1 MAMSRRLN
9 FELLKTAK
17 GSRARLTRF
26 RTLHNEVLTPIFMP
40 VGTFATVRT
49 QPLDILDDIGA
60 QVLLANTFHL
70 MLRPGPELFQRFGDI
85 HRFMRWPKSV
95 LTDSGGFQIF
105 CLPESRRMTEEGAR
119 FRAYTDKREI
129 LLTPERSIE
138 MQKTIGSDIMMVL
151 DECIPSTSSHEVA
164 RAAMERTH
172 RWAARSLAARGDSPQ
187 SMFGIVQGA
196 CYEDLRRESA
206 RVLTQM
212 PFDGFAIGGLAVG
225 ETSSEREDSTE
236 IVTELLPHDL
246 PRYLMGVGTP
256 RDLLEAVHRGVDMF
270 DCILPTALA
279 QQGVVFTWNGKIDL
293 RRGRYRLEEGS
304 LDPECG
310 CTVCRNYSIAYLH
323 HLQKV
328 KEPLAWQLLAT
339 HNLTFYMKLMAG
351 MRAAIAEDTFLDF
364 YHAHRENLGRSDGL
378 EPPKRK
384 PAHKKSKPS
393 PMRLGRFEIVQHQV
407 ESPSGGAARN
417 VAAIRDVESGEIM
430 HSVNDP
436 RDEARRLYIE
446 QPALMEI
453 LRQED
458 NNRQDDGQ
466 PVVVW
471 DVGLGAA
478 FNAMALIAEYEE
490 AAARGE
496 KLRPLRICSFEIDTD
511 PLKLVLGQPWL
522 FPHVRH
528 AGPHTIQAENLW
540 ESRKLPVRWEL
551 YRGDFL
557 ETMDQAPAPRVIFHD
572 PFSTKVDAPLWHHEC
587 FKRIRKAAT
596 GEDCLLMTY
605 SRSTAIRSAMLGAG
619 FFVGQGIPSGPKPE
633 TTIAA
638 IRAQDLQRCG
648 RPLLGREWLGRWE
661 RSQARY
667 PADIE
672 PATLQKKEEFEGLIR
687 NHPQLYDRPELC

>member
-9 FELLKTAK
+9 FELLKQAK

-49 QPLDILDDIGA
+49 QPLDILNEIGA

-70 MLRPGPELFQRFGDI
+70 MLRPGPELFEKFGDI

-105 CLPESRRMTEEGAR
+105 CLPEARHMTEEGAR
-119 FRAYTDKREI
+119 FRAYTDKRQI

-151 DECIPSTSSHEVA
+151 DECIPSTSTHEVA

-225 ETSSEREDSTE
+225 ETSAEREDSTE

-293 RRGRYRLEEGS
+293 RRGRYRLEDSS
-304 LDPECG
+304 LDPACG
-310 CTVCRNYSIAYLH
+310 CAVCSNYSIAYLH

-339 HNLTFYMKLMAG
+339 HNLTFYMRLMAG
-351 MRAAIAEDTFLDF
+351 MRQAIAEDRFLEF

-378 EPPKRK
+378 DPPKRK
-384 PAHKKSKPS
+384 PAHKKSKPA
-393 PMRLGRFEIVQHQV
+393 PTQLGRFEIVQQ
-407 ESPSGGAARN
+407 GDIAG
-417 VAAIRDVESGEIM
+417 IRDTQSGEIM

-436 RDEARRLYIE
+436 HEEARRLYID
-446 QPALMEI
+446 QSGLMDI
-453 LRQED
+453 LRQTETSTD
-458 NNRQDDGQ
+458 

-478 FNAMALIAEYEE
+478 FNAMALVGAYE
-490 AAARGE
+490 AAGDRGE

-511 PLKLVLGQPWL
+511 PLKLVIGQPWL
-522 FPHVRH
+522 FPHARH
-528 AGPHTIQAENLW
+528 AGPHTINSENLW
-540 ESRKLPVRWEL
+540 RSKKLPLSWEL
-551 YRGDFL
+551 FRGDFL
-557 ETMDQAPAPRVIFHD
+557 ETMDLAPPPRVIFHD
-572 PFSTKVDAPLWHHEC
+572 PFSAKVDGPLWHHEC
-587 FKRIRKAAT
+587 FRRMRKAAS
-596 GEDCLLMTY
+596 GEDCLLLTY
-605 SRSTAIRSAMLGAG
+605 SRSTAIRSALLAAG
-619 FFVGQGIPSGPKPE
+619 FFVGQGLPSGPKPE
-633 TTIAA
+633 TTVAA
-638 IRAQDLQRCG
+638 LRTQDLQRCG
-648 RPLLGREWLGRWE
+648 RPLLGPEWLKRWE
-661 RSQARY
+661 RSQARF
-667 PADIE
+667 PGDIE
-672 PATLQKKEEFEGLIR
+672 AATHEKKSEFEGLIR
-687 NHPQLYDRPELC
+687 NHPQLYDRPELS

>member
-9 FELLKTAK
+9 FELLKQAK

-49 QPLDILDDIGA
+49 QPLDIVNEIGA

-70 MLRPGPELFQRFGDI
+70 MLRPGPELFQKFGDI

-105 CLPESRRMTEEGAR
+105 CLPEARQMTEEGAR
-119 FRAYTDKREI
+119 FRAYTDKRQI

-151 DECIPSTSSHEVA
+151 DECIPSTSTHEVA

-225 ETSSEREDSTE
+225 ETSAEREDSTE

-293 RRGRYRLEEGS
+293 RRGRYRLEDSS
-304 LDPECG
+304 LDPACE

-351 MRAAIAEDTFLDF
+351 MRQAIAEDRFLEF

-378 EPPKRK
+378 DPPKRK
-384 PAHKKSKPS
+384 PAHKKSKPA
-393 PMRLGRFEIVQHQV
+393 PMQLGRFEIVQQ
-407 ESPSGGAARN
+407 GDIAG
-417 VAAIRDVESGEIM
+417 IRDTQSGEIM

-436 RDEARRLYIE
+436 HEEARRLYID
-446 QPALMEI
+446 QSGLMDI
-453 LRQED
+453 LRQTD
-458 NNRQDDGQ
+458 TSTD

-478 FNAMALIAEYEE
+478 FNAMALVGAYED

-496 KLRPLRICSFEIDTD
+496 KLRPLHICSFEIDTD
-511 PLKLVLGQPWL
+511 PLKLVIGQPWL
-522 FPHVRH
+522 FSHARH
-528 AGPHTIQAENLW
+528 AGPHRINTENLW
-540 ESRKLPVRWEL
+540 QSKKMSLRWEL
-551 YRGDFL
+551 FRGDFL
-557 ETMDQAPAPRVIFHD
+557 ETMDQAPPPRVIFHD
-572 PFSTKVDAPLWHHEC
+572 PFSTKVDGPLWHHEC
-587 FKRIRKAAT
+587 FQRIRKAAS
-596 GEDCLLMTY
+596 GEDCLLLTY
-605 SRSTAIRSAMLGAG
+605 SRSTAVRSALLGAG
-619 FFVGQGIPSGPKPE
+619 FFVGQGLPSGPKPE
-633 TTIAA
+633 TTVAA
-638 IRAQDLQRCG
+638 TRARDLQRCG
-648 RPLLGREWLGRWE
+648 RPLLGPEWLKRWE
-661 RSQARY
+661 RSQARF
-667 PADIE
+667 PGDIE
-672 PATLQKKEEFEGLIR
+672 AATHEKKSEFEGLIR
-687 NHPQLYDRPELC
+687 NHPQLYDRPELS